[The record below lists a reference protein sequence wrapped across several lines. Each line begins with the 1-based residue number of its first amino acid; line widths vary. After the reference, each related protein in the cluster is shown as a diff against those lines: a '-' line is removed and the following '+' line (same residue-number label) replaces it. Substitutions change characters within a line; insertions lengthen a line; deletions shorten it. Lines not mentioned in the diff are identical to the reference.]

1 MKNYSRAYS
10 RHIKKVKFLKRLKN
24 WLASSENK
32 IEETEQALNG
42 DCLTFLRTTGRPCN
56 CFMCSGGNKYN
67 RTPKHRVIQEAMRE

>member
-1 MKNYSRAYS
+1 MKNMNRAYS

-24 WLASSENK
+24 WLASSKNK

-56 CFMCSGGNKYN
+56 CEMCTYQKYK
-67 RTPKHRVIQEAMRE
+67 RTPKHKVIKEAMIE